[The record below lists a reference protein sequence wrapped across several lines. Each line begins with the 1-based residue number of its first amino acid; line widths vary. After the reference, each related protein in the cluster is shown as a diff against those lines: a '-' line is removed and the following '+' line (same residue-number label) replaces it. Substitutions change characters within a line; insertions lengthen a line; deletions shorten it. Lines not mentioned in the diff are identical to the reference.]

1 MKTRY
6 RAADSG
12 HRYCIKISGVGD
24 PLVLLHGFSG
34 SAATWRAVSER
45 LADCCQCFAIDL
57 LGHGGSDAPADAARY
72 RMESVAADIIDLLD
86 QLALA
91 KSNLLGYS
99 MGGRLAL
106 FLALQYPGRF
116 GLLVL
121 ESASPGLADDG
132 ARAARRRRDCDLA
145 EYIEANGIASFV
157 DYWQSLPIWA
167 SQSEAQIRAQ
177 RRQRLA
183 NRPRGLANSLRGMGT
198 GAQPNL
204 WNQLPNLTAPT
215 CLIVGERD
223 AKFRGT
229 NQLMAAA
236 MPQSSLSIIPAA
248 GHNAHLENPDAFCQA
263 LRSFLQRL

>member
-6 RAADSG
+6 RAANSG
-12 HRYCIKISGVGD
+12 HRYCIEIGGAGA

-57 LGHGGSDAPADAARY
+57 LGHGRSDAPADAIHY
-72 RMESVAADIIDLLD
+72 RMEFVAADIIDLLD
-86 QLALA
+86 ELALTRP
-91 KSNLLGYS
+91 NLLGYS

-106 FLALQYPGRF
+106 FLALHYPGRF
-116 GLLVL
+116 GAFVL

-132 ARAARRRRDCDLA
+132 ARAERRRRDNRLA
-145 EYIEANGIASFV
+145 EMIEKDGVASFV
-157 DYWQSLPIWA
+157 AAWERLSLWSTQTA
-167 SQSEAQIRAQ
+167 AQIRAQ
-177 RRQRLA
+177 RSQRLA

-204 WNQLPNLTAPT
+204 WHQLPNLTAPT
-215 CLIVGERD
+215 CLFVGERD
-223 AKFRGT
+223 QKFRRT
-229 NQLMAAA
+229 NRLMAVA

-248 GHNAHLENPDAFCQA
+248 GHNTHLENPGAFCQT
-263 LRSFLQRL
+263 LRTFLQRL

>member
-1 MKTRY
+1 MTRY
-6 RAADSG
+6 RAANSG
-12 HRYCIKISGVGD
+12 HRYYIEIGGAGA

-34 SAATWRAVSER
+34 SAETWRAVSER
-45 LADCCQCFAIDL
+45 LADCFQCFAIDL
-57 LGHGGSDAPADAARY
+57 LGHGRSDAPADPARY
-72 RMESVAADIIDLLD
+72 RMDSVAADIIDLLD
-86 QLALA
+86 ELALTRP
-91 KSNLLGYS
+91 NLLGYS

-116 GLLVL
+116 GGLVL

-132 ARAARRRRDCDLA
+132 ARAERRRRDCDLA
-145 EYIEANGIASFV
+145 DDIEANGITSFV
-157 DYWQSLPIWA
+157 DYWQSLSMWA

-183 NRPRGLANSLRGMGT
+183 NRPSGLANSLRGMGA

-204 WNQLPNLTAPT
+204 WHQLPNLTAPT

-223 AKFRGT
+223 EKFRRT

-236 MPQSSLSIIPAA
+236 IPQSSLSIIPAA
-248 GHNAHLENPDAFCQA
+248 GHNTHLENPGTFCKA
-263 LRSFLQRL
+263 LRTFLQRL